1 MNIQNAKVLITGG
14 SSGIGY
20 ATASLLQQ
28 NGARVVICG
37 RHEDTIQKAAKELN
51 VSGFKADVKNESDVK
66 QLFDFAIK
74 EMDGLNVVINN
85 AGLGFFSPL
94 AETSS
99 EDFKKIWEVNVLGA
113 FLVGKEAANYFIREN
128 TGNIINI
135 SSSAGK
141 RGFAKGSAYVA
152 SKFAISGLTECW
164 RAELRPHNVRVMQV
178 NPSEVVTDFNAK
190 IGGSHTNVDHKLK
203 PSEIAHVILSMLTM
217 NDVGFITETSV
228 WATNP

>member
-1 MNIQNAKVLITGG
+1 MNIQDAKVLITGG

-20 ATASLLQQ
+20 ATAKRLKEA
-28 NGARVVICG
+28 GAQIVICG
-37 RHEDTIQKAAKELN
+37 RYEDTIQKAATELG
-51 VSGFKADVKNESDVK
+51 VYGFKTNVKNETDVK
-66 QLFDFAIK
+66 DLFKFSIEK
-74 EMDGLNVVINN
+74 LNGLNVVINN
-85 AGLGFFSPL
+85 AALGFSGSL
-94 AETSS
+94 VETSS
-99 EDFKKIWEVNVLGA
+99 EDFRKIWEVNVLGA
-113 FLVGKEAANYFIREN
+113 FLVGREAAKHFITQN

-141 RGFAKGSAYVA
+141 RGYANGSSYVA

-178 NPSEVVTDFNAK
+178 NPSEVITDFAPK
-190 IGGSHTNVDHKLK
+190 MGKTPVDTESKLK
-203 PSEIAHVILSMLTM
+203 PSEIAHVIYSMLTM